1 MFRKGEVKLQKY
13 IPFLIV
19 NTATMPSS
27 PAMKKEK
34 DKMLKAK
41 LNFEIVRY
49 VIGSIFKLNF
59 VQALNDAVQAIKL
72 LV

>member
-1 MFRKGEVKLQKY
+1 MGFIEPAGDIKMSL
-13 IPFLIV
+13 
-19 NTATMPSS
+19 MPNIFQPLGHSL
-27 PAMKKEK
+27 KKEK